1 MAYPSKPTGNNI
13 IPEDTIFAQNNASK
27 IVMSDTEILNGYNND
42 GDTETALTSRPDAN
56 RFNNF
61 WYQMQNTLVWVIK
74 YIEELYSD
82 KLSKTGGTMTGYL
95 NMGASKVTSSA
106 LPTQANDLTNKEYV
120 DQAINANSMWIGEI
134 KALAYPS
141 VPPLPEGVEIVPCDG
156 RAISRTTYSQLFST
170 LGTAF
175 GDGDGSTTFNIPDY
189 RGLFLRG
196 WSGGSGRDSSRIYG
210 QIQTS
215 GSPNI
220 TGNCWITGNMT
231 NSGISITGAFGS
243 SGTYTGEHQ
252 DDWRMTIPKINFDA
266 SRCSAVYQNDL
277 TEVRPVNS
285 TCYYVIRIK

>member
-42 GDTETALTSRPDAN
+42 GDAETALTSRPDAN

-82 KLSKTGGTMTGYL
+82 KLSKTGGDVTGYI
-95 NMGASKVTSSA
+95 NMGSSKVTSSA
-106 LPTQANDLTNKEYV
+106 LPTQPNDLTNKQYV

-134 KALAYPS
+134 KTLAYPS
-141 VPPLPEGVEIVPCDG
+141 IPTLPQGVEIVPCDG

-175 GDGDGSTTFNIPDY
+175 GSGDGSTTFNIPDY

-196 WSGGSGRDSSRIYG
+196 WSGGSGRDSSRVYG
-210 QIQTS
+210 QIQQDEFKSHTHTMNS
-215 GSPNI
+215 GGTTDWDAPWSNNAWIATIPDRQ
-220 TGNCWITGNMT
+220 TGTKTT
-231 NSGISITGAFGS
+231 NS
-243 SGTYTGEHQ
+243 SGGDET
-252 DDWRMTIPKINFDA
+252 
-266 SRCSAVYQNDL
+266 
-277 TEVRPVNS
+277 RPVNS
-285 TCYYVIRIK
+285 TCYWVIRIK